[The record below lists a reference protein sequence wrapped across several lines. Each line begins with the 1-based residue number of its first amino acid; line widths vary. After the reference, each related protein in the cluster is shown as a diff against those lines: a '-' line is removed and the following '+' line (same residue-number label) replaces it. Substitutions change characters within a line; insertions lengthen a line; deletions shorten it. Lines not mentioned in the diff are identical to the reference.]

1 MKKTLLFSG
10 CLLFIK
16 LSIAQSVQDVEQQMY
31 YQRYQ
36 QAINTS
42 QQVIQ
47 KDVNNADAWY
57 WLTEAYIESGNIDKA
72 KDSLAK
78 APAEVQGSPEYA
90 VAYGSVLLQQG
101 DVSGAQ
107 AQFDKA
113 IDDTRG
119 KNADILAGVAKAH
132 IEAPKGN
139 AAYAIET
146 LDRAIKRDK
155 RNPELYTLKGDA
167 YRKMNNGSE
176 AYTAYQEAL
185 QKKSDYAAALYKLG
199 EIFTTQKN
207 PEMYLKFFNQA
218 VAADS
223 NYAPTYYDLYFHYYF
238 RDPDMAMKYFNQYVA
253 HSDYAPKNDYLHTD
267 LLYLTKQ
274 YQPAIDEAKQLLQ
287 RPNGDTVPRLYKLMA
302 YSYKELKQ
310 PELAMQNMNE
320 YFAKAPDS
328 SFIAKDFETMG
339 ELYVGANQTDSAIAY
354 YGKAVNKQ
362 TDSTV
367 LFTYYKTL
375 ADLNK
380 KADNQLAQAQWLGK
394 YYQGNPNA
402 NNVDLFNWA
411 VAYFTARDYVKA
423 DSVFA
428 IYTEK
433 YPEQGFGF
441 YWKARADALIDSTME
456 KGLAIQPYMKLIEI
470 AEKDTASDA
479 NKKWLVE
486 AYGYIAAYKT
496 NTEKDFATAI
506 DYFNKLL
513 TVDPENADAKKYIG
527 ILEKSIANS
536 ADQAADASD
545 NASTTAPDAGA
556 NPDKEGT

>member
-1 MKKTLLFSG
+1 MKKTLLFTG

-31 YQRYQ
+31 YQQYQ
-36 QAINTS
+36 PAIHTS
-42 QQVIQ
+42 QQIIQ
-47 KDVNNADAWY
+47 KDANNADAWY

-78 APAEVQGSPEYA
+78 APATVQSSPEYA

-139 AAYAIET
+139 ATYAIEV
-146 LDRAIKRDK
+146 LDKAIKRDK
-155 RNPELYTLKGDA
+155 RNPALYILKGDA

-185 QKKSDYAAALYKLG
+185 QKKSDDAAALYKLG
-199 EIFTTQKN
+199 SIFTTQKN

-223 NYAPTYYDLYFHYYF
+223 NYAPAYYDLYFHYYF
-238 RDPDMAMKYFNQYVA
+238 RDPDMAMKYFNKYVA

-310 PELAMQNMNE
+310 PEVAMQNMNQ

-328 SFIAKDFETMG
+328 NFIAKDFETMA
-339 ELYVGANQTDSAIAY
+339 ELYAGADKTDSAIAY
-354 YGKAVNKQ
+354 YEKAVNKQ

-367 LFTYYKTL
+367 QFSYYKNL
-375 ADLNK
+375 ANLNK
-380 KADNQLAQAQWLGK
+380 KINNQLAQAQWLGK

-411 VAYFTARDYVKA
+411 VANFTARDYVKA

-441 YWKARADALIDSTME
+441 YWKARSDALIDSTME

-470 AEKDTASDA
+470 AEKDTASDT

-513 TVDPENADAKKYIG
+513 TVDPGNADAKKYID
-527 ILEKSIANS
+527 ILEKSMANS
-536 ADQAADASD
+536 
-545 NASTTAPDAGA
+545 NKASTAAPEAGA
-556 NPDKEGT
+556 NPDKEGS